1 MRRIIMATTKIK
13 HVFGNVMRVAIPLT
27 MRVRKLIDGQ
37 ETETEEDFYP
47 NPNHDVEIVLYKGG
61 GLKTLYIASIDGNVA
76 TFEDGGELP
85 VGTYQVEVRAFDA
98 EENPVRYMVRS
109 IIEIVDATID
119 AGIEAGIEF
128 DAETYTL
135 EGAVFFYAKGDK
147 GDRGENG
154 VSVVSMEQIETSHA
168 SGGVNVIRE
177 TLSNGSTYD
186 FEVRN
191 GEKIVPV
198 YEEGTLTI

>member
-1 MRRIIMATTKIK
+1 MATTKIK

-27 MRVRKLIDGQ
+27 MRVRKLIGGQ

-61 GLKTLYIASIDGNVA
+61 GLKTLYIASVDGNVA

-109 IIEIVDATID
+109 IIEVVDATID

-135 EGAVFFYAKGDK
+135 EGAVFFYAKGD
-147 GDRGENG
+147 RGEHG

-168 SGGVNVIRE
+168 GGV
-177 TLSNGSTYD
+177 
-186 FEVRN
+186 
-191 GEKIVPV
+191 
-198 YEEGTLTI
+198 

>member
-1 MRRIIMATTKIK
+1 MATTKIK
-13 HVFGNVMRVAIPLT
+13 HVFGNVMHVAIPLT

-61 GLKTLYIASIDGNVA
+61 GLKTLYIATIDDNVA

-177 TLSNGSTYD
+177 TLSDGSTYD

-198 YEEGTLTI
+198 YEDGTLTI